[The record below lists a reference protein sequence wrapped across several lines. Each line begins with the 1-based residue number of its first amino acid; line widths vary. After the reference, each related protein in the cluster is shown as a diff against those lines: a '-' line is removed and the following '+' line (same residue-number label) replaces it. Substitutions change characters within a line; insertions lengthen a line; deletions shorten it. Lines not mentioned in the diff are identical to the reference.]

1 MKRYIF
7 FFFSI
12 LAATSVSFSQ
22 EAEDDVIVVD
32 AEKIEQKID
41 DAVEQK
47 KTITGDDI
55 RKSGSKTVGDALKTL
70 PDVTVSTAT
79 AGNANESVTMQGLG
93 NGYVKIMIDGVSVST
108 DISGST
114 PIFQIPV
121 ENIER
126 IEVIK
131 GADSVLYGSDAMGGA
146 INIITKRGRA
156 DSENENTE
164 NAESENKKKSKLNVS
179 GGITEEIGFMPLI
192 LGWKNYAAGNFSV
205 SGKHISN
212 TLIGSFDYNPGKQK
226 TAPDALAGKVTYYEG
241 QKKLLGFARN
251 TLMWNDEWGSA
262 GVYALY
268 SGSQQVSNYT
278 KTGHDKGSNMVY
290 TSHRG
295 EFGFTG
301 KYVWNEKLYIDGFLA
316 GKLYFLHT
324 AYNVLAGIHSSST
337 VTNSNSFD
345 VESDARAHW
354 KPNKINDI
362 TAGVNADL
370 ESMSGT
376 SLDKRKYAVESAF
389 FAQDSISL
397 FDAKLT
403 FVPGVRFDLSPSV
416 QSSGVLF
423 MATPKLGIK
432 YNPSEKTALRFS
444 YGMGYKIPSLKE
456 KYWVFRHSYAPGAGN
471 FILYGNPDLVPEKS
485 HSFNVGVEQNIKNL
499 FKVSAGAYFNYIL
512 DLIDSVVTDAASS
525 PQIRE
530 YRNVDKAITYG
541 GDIAVST
548 ELDRVKAK
556 IGYAYTGA
564 KSFDAETSRWENLAL
579 RVPHRITA
587 YASYRIPVIET
598 TAALNVQWNSP
609 QLLTAKIGYYT
620 PDYFMV
626 GFDVSK
632 KFLDEKLEVY
642 VGTDNM
648 LNNIHFIKGTN
659 GETQKDYYGLAEGF
673 VVRVG
678 GKYTFGH

>member
-1 MKRYIF
+1 MKRCIF
-7 FFFSI
+7 FFFCI

-47 KTITGDDI
+47 KIITGEDI

-146 INIITKRGRA
+146 INIITKRGGT
-156 DSENENTE
+156 DSETE
-164 NAESENKKKSKLNVS
+164 GGQGEKKKKFKIAGSV
-179 GGITEEIGFMPLI
+179 TDEFGFFPLI
-192 LGWKNYAAGNFSV
+192 LGWKNYAAGNFTV

-212 TLIGSFDYNPGKQK
+212 TLIGSFDYNPGKQRI
-226 TAPDALAGKVTYYEG
+226 THDALAGKITYYEG
-241 QKKLLGFARN
+241 TKKILGFVRD
-251 TLMWNDEWGSA
+251 TLTWNDEWGSV
-262 GVYALY
+262 GVYGLY
-268 SGSQQVSNYT
+268 TGSQQVSNYT
-278 KTGHDKGSNMVY
+278 KTGHDKGADMTY
-290 TSHRG
+290 TAHRG
-295 EFGFTG
+295 EFGLTG
-301 KYVWNEKLYIDGFLA
+301 KYVFGEKLYMDGFLA
-316 GKLYFLHT
+316 GKLYFLNT
-324 AYNVLAGIHSSST
+324 DYNVKAGIYSST
-337 VTNSNSFD
+337 TGTRSNSSD
-345 VESDARAHW
+345 AESDTRLHW
-354 KPNKINDI
+354 TPNKINDI
-362 TAGVNADL
+362 TFGANVDL

-376 SLDKRKYAVESAF
+376 SFEKRKYALETAL

-397 FDAKLT
+397 FDKKLT
-403 FVPGVRFDLSPSV
+403 LVPGVRFDVSPSV
-416 QSSGVLF
+416 QGSGAIF
-423 MATPKLGIK
+423 MATPKFGIK
-432 YNPSEKTALRFS
+432 YNPTEMTALRLS

-456 KYWVFRHSYAPGAGN
+456 KYWIFKHSYAPGAGN
-471 FILYGNPDLVPEKS
+471 FILYGNPNLVPEKS
-485 HSFNVGVEQNIKNL
+485 HSFNVGVEQNVKNL
-499 FKVSAGAYFNYIL
+499 FKLSAGAYFNYIL
-512 DLIDSVVTDAASS
+512 DLIDSVVTDSLSS

-541 GDIAVST
+541 GDVSFNT

-564 KSFDAETSRWENLAL
+564 KSFDADTSRWEDLTL
-579 RVPHRITA
+579 RVAHRVTA
-587 YASYRIPVIET
+587 HVSYRIPVIET
-598 TAALNVQWNSP
+598 TVALNVQWNSP
-609 QLLTAKIGYYT
+609 QLLAAKSGYYT
-620 PDYFMV
+620 PDYFTV
-626 GFDVSK
+626 GFDISK

-642 VGTDNM
+642 VGLDNM

-659 GETQKDYYGLAEGF
+659 GETQKYYYGLNEGIGL
-673 VVRVG
+673 RIG
-678 GKYTFGH
+678 GKYNFGN

>member
-7 FFFSI
+7 FFFCI

-47 KTITGDDI
+47 KTITGEDI

-146 INIITKRGRA
+146 INIITKRGGT
-156 DSENENTE
+156 DSETE
-164 NAESENKKKSKLNVS
+164 GGQGEKKKKFKIAGSV
-179 GGITEEIGFMPLI
+179 TDEFGFFPLI
-192 LGWKNYAAGNFSV
+192 LGWKNYAAGNFTV

-212 TLIGSFDYNPGKQK
+212 TLIGSFDYNPGKQRI
-226 TAPDALAGKVTYYEG
+226 TNDALAGKITYYEG
-241 QKKLLGFARN
+241 TKKILGFVRD
-251 TLMWNDEWGSA
+251 TLTWNDEWGSV
-262 GVYALY
+262 GVYGLY
-268 SGSQQVSNYT
+268 TGSQQVSNYT
-278 KTGHDKGSNMVY
+278 KTGHDKGADMTY
-290 TSHRG
+290 TAHRG
-295 EFGFTG
+295 EFGLTG
-301 KYVWNEKLYIDGFLA
+301 KYVFGEKLYMDGFLA
-316 GKLYFLHT
+316 GKLYFLNT
-324 AYNVLAGIHSSST
+324 DYNVKAGIYSST
-337 VTNSNSFD
+337 TGTRSNSSD
-345 VESDARAHW
+345 AESDTRLHW
-354 KPNKINDI
+354 TPNKINDI
-362 TAGVNADL
+362 TFGANVDL

-376 SLDKRKYAVESAF
+376 SFEKRKYALETAL

-397 FDAKLT
+397 FDKKLT
-403 FVPGVRFDLSPSV
+403 LVPGVRFDVSPSV
-416 QSSGVLF
+416 QGSGAIF
-423 MATPKLGIK
+423 MATPKFGIK
-432 YNPSEKTALRFS
+432 YNPTEMTALRLS

-456 KYWVFRHSYAPGAGN
+456 KYWIFKHSYAPGAGN
-471 FILYGNPDLVPEKS
+471 FILYGNPNLVPEKS
-485 HSFNVGVEQNIKNL
+485 HSFNVGVEQNVKNL
-499 FKVSAGAYFNYIL
+499 FKVSTGAYFNYIL
-512 DLIDSVVTDAASS
+512 DLIDSVVTDSLSS

-541 GDIAVST
+541 GDVSFNT

-564 KSFDAETSRWENLAL
+564 KSFDADTSRWEDLTL
-579 RVPHRITA
+579 RVAHRVTA
-587 YASYRIPVIET
+587 HVSYRIPVIET
-598 TAALNVQWNSP
+598 TVALNVQWNSP
-609 QLLTAKIGYYT
+609 QLLAAKSGYYT
-620 PDYFMV
+620 PDYFTV
-626 GFDVSK
+626 GFDISK

-642 VGTDNM
+642 VGLDNM

-659 GETQKDYYGLAEGF
+659 GETQKYYYGLNEGIGL
-673 VVRVG
+673 RIG
-678 GKYTFGH
+678 GKYNFGN

>member
-1 MKRYIF
+1 MKRCIF
-7 FFFSI
+7 FFFCI

-47 KTITGDDI
+47 KTITGEDI

-146 INIITKRGRA
+146 INIITKRRTA
-156 DSENENTE
+156 DPETE
-164 NAESENKKKSKLNVS
+164 GGQGEKKKKFKIAGSV
-179 GGITEEIGFMPLI
+179 TDEFGFFPLI
-192 LGWKNYAAGNFSV
+192 LGWKNYAAGNFTV

-212 TLIGSFDYNPGKQK
+212 TLIGSFDYNPGKQRI
-226 TAPDALAGKVTYYEG
+226 THDALAGKITYYEG
-241 QKKLLGFARN
+241 TKKILGFVRD
-251 TLMWNDEWGSA
+251 TLTWNDEWGSVGA
-262 GVYALY
+262 YGLY
-268 SGSQQVSNYT
+268 TGSQQVSNYT
-278 KTGHDKGSNMVY
+278 KTGHDKGADMTY
-290 TSHRG
+290 TAHRG
-295 EFGFTG
+295 EFGLTG
-301 KYVWNEKLYIDGFLA
+301 KYVFGEKLYMDGFLA
-316 GKLYFLHT
+316 GKLYFLNT
-324 AYNVLAGIHSSST
+324 DYNVKAGIYSST
-337 VTNSNSFD
+337 TGTRSNSSD
-345 VESDARAHW
+345 AESDTRLHW
-354 KPNKINDI
+354 TPNKINDI
-362 TAGVNADL
+362 TFGANVDL

-376 SLDKRKYAVESAF
+376 AFEKRKYALETAL

-397 FDAKLT
+397 FDKKLT
-403 FVPGVRFDLSPSV
+403 LVPGVRFDVSPSV
-416 QSSGVLF
+416 QGSGAIF
-423 MATPKLGIK
+423 MATPKFGIK
-432 YNPSEKTALRFS
+432 YNPTEMTALRLS

-456 KYWVFRHSYAPGAGN
+456 KYWIFKHSYAPGAGN
-471 FILYGNPDLVPEKS
+471 FILYGNPNLVPEKS
-485 HSFNVGVEQNIKNL
+485 HSFNVGVEQNVKNL

-512 DLIDSVVTDAASS
+512 DLIDSVVTDSLSS

-541 GDIAVST
+541 GDVSFNT

-564 KSFDAETSRWENLAL
+564 KSFDADTSRWEDLTL
-579 RVPHRITA
+579 RVAHRVTA
-587 YASYRIPVIET
+587 HVSYRIPVIET
-598 TAALNVQWNSP
+598 TVALNVQWNSP
-609 QLLTAKIGYYT
+609 QLLAAKSGYYT
-620 PDYFMV
+620 PDYFTV
-626 GFDVSK
+626 GFDISK

-642 VGTDNM
+642 VGLDNM

-659 GETQKDYYGLAEGF
+659 GETQKYYYGLNEGIGL
-673 VVRVG
+673 RIG
-678 GKYTFGH
+678 GKYNFGN